1 MIVKL
6 LTQHHLEFLSFKGGS
21 TGSSEST
28 LFKNTTLLEITCRCS
43 YVYYFF
49 AGMVLLIAVILFG
62 IQDQSI
68 HASEPDVMEFKG
80 AYFHFSF
87 WGVAASCAFSFIVT
101 VLHCVAIFKYTHA
114 DIRFRRIQRQANI
127 PVQPMSLM
135 PDNGQHPYKTG
146 KTQGL
151 KDIPVFVMNEL
162 RLVDSVRFRGP
173 IYENQDE
180 NYSNL
185 KDLGCKIFSSCDLL
199 PNTRLEKA
207 RPSHEDFQN
216 SNEHAQLT
224 KSTMAFVPS
233 EKYIEPFD
241 TIRSKGT
248 TFKSAYEV
256 STTLDKNS
264 KGASILE
271 SFGEQCMSLD
281 MSTTDLEVNDTAN
294 STSIQPWAT
303 FGSPAKRHLNGVS
316 LEDRQRPQ
324 ADCLL
329 GDKCIATTFGNE
341 SACLESSRKR
351 GASSRK
357 GEASPR
363 KGDGSSRKV
372 DVSSS
377 KREASSRKGDGSF
390 RKGDASF
397 REGESKPDFT
407 NNEIIGSNI
416 KTVVNPI
423 DCMPLKTGYNADN
436 SPSTGEDN
444 GSVKKQASS
453 QAKGTNSTSLLR
465 NEVELVPL
473 ACEGEKQ
480 DEVLYLSTTATI
492 GHKQNVDGQTKSEVA
507 DCSISIYSTRHIR
520 RGSDQH
526 TRKIVPKENPKHLW
540 RRAWTSFADKEQ
552 ETEPSEL

>member
-1 MIVKL
+1 
-6 LTQHHLEFLSFKGGS
+6 
-21 TGSSEST
+21 
-28 LFKNTTLLEITCRCS
+28 
-43 YVYYFF
+43 
-49 AGMVLLIAVILFG
+49 MVLLIAVILFG

-80 AYFHFSF
+80 AYFQFSF

-101 VLHCVAIFKYTHA
+101 GLHYVAIFKYRHA

-151 KDIPVFVMNEL
+151 KDIPVFVMNEV

-173 IYENQDE
+173 IYEKQDE
-180 NYSNL
+180 YYSNL
-185 KDLGCKIFSSCDLL
+185 KDLGCKIFSSCDIL
-199 PNTRLEKA
+199 PTTRLEKT
-207 RPSHEDFQN
+207 RPNHEDLQN

-224 KSTMAFVPS
+224 KKTMGFVTS

-248 TFKSAYEV
+248 TFDRSDEV
-256 STTLDKNS
+256 STTLDTNGKE
-264 KGASILE
+264 ASILE
-271 SFGEQCMSLD
+271 SFGKQNMPLN
-281 MSTTDLEVNDTAN
+281 MSTMDFEVDDTAN
-294 STSIQPWAT
+294 ATSIQSLAAIGP
-303 FGSPAKRHLNGVS
+303 PAKRHLNGV
-316 LEDRQRPQ
+316 LLVGRQRPQ

-329 GDKCIATTFGNE
+329 GDECIATTFRNE

-390 RKGDASF
+390 RKGDSSS

-423 DCMPLKTGYNADN
+423 DCMHLKTEYKADN
-436 SPSTGEDN
+436 SASTGEDEE
-444 GSVKKQASS
+444 SAKKQD
-453 QAKGTNSTSLLR
+453 K
-465 NEVELVPL
+465 
-473 ACEGEKQ
+473 
-480 DEVLYLSTTATI
+480 VLYFSTTATT
-492 GHKQNVDGQTKSEVA
+492 GHKENVDGQTMSEVA
-507 DCSISIYSTRHIR
+507 DCGKSTYSTRHIR

>member
-1 MIVKL
+1 
-6 LTQHHLEFLSFKGGS
+6 
-21 TGSSEST
+21 
-28 LFKNTTLLEITCRCS
+28 
-43 YVYYFF
+43 
-49 AGMVLLIAVILFG
+49 MVLLIAVILFG

-80 AYFHFSF
+80 AYFQFSF
-87 WGVAASCAFSFIVT
+87 WGVVASCAFSFIVT
-101 VLHCVAIFKYTHA
+101 VLHWVAIFKYRHA

-135 PDNGQHPYKTG
+135 PDNDQHPYKTG

-180 NYSNL
+180 YHSNL

-199 PNTRLEKA
+199 PNTRLETT
-207 RPSHEDFQN
+207 RPNHEDLQN
-216 SNEHAQLT
+216 YNEHAQLT
-224 KSTMAFVPS
+224 KSTMAFVTS

-241 TIRSKGT
+241 TIRSRGA
-248 TFKSAYEV
+248 TFERADEV
-256 STTLDKNS
+256 STTLDT
-264 KGASILE
+264 KGKEASILE
-271 SFGEQCMSLD
+271 SFGAQSMPLD
-281 MSTTDLEVNDTAN
+281 MFKMDFEGNDTTN
-294 STSIQPWAT
+294 PTSIQPWAT
-303 FGSPAKRHLNGVS
+303 FGSPAKCHLNGVS
-316 LEDRQRPQ
+316 LEDRLRPQ

-329 GDKCIATTFGNE
+329 GDKCIATTFRNE

-377 KREASSRKGDGSF
+377 KRESSSRKGGGSF
-390 RKGDASF
+390 RKGDASS
-397 REGESKPDFT
+397 REGDSKPDFT

-423 DCMPLKTGYNADN
+423 DCMPLKTEHEADN
-436 SPSTGEDN
+436 SPSTCEDN
-444 GSVKKQASS
+444 ESAKKQASS
-453 QAKGTNSTSLLR
+453 QAKGTNSTSFLR

-480 DEVLYLSTTATI
+480 DEVLYLSTTATT
-492 GHKQNVDGQTKSEVA
+492 GHKENVDGQTMSEVA
-507 DCSISIYSTRHIR
+507 DCGISIYSTRQIR